1 MAKYRI
7 KIEALDPAE
16 ELRAEYRMGIECDGF
31 TILTVEGQDDRMD
44 TTVSIHEMS
53 NYDVATALYR
63 CSATVSAVFL
73 AKAKIE
79 ADNYRRDHAARR
91 LMERLTGNIERDGDD

>member
-31 TILTVEGQDDRMD
+31 TILTVEDQDDGMD

-53 NYDVATALYR
+53 SYDVATAL
-63 CSATVSAVFL
+63 CCNPNTVSAAFL

>member
-7 KIEALDPAE
+7 RIEALDPAE

-31 TILTVEGQDDRMD
+31 TILAMEDQDDRKGIA
-44 TTVSIHEMS
+44 VSIHNMS
-53 NYDVATALYR
+53 NYDVATALCR
-63 CSATVSAVFL
+63 APAIVSAVFL
-73 AKAKIE
+73 TKAKIE

>member
-7 KIEALDPAE
+7 RIEALDPAE

-31 TILTVEGQDDRMD
+31 TILTMEDQDDRKGIK
-44 TTVSIHEMS
+44 VSIHKMS
-53 NYDVATALYR
+53 NYDVATALCR
-63 CSATVSAVFL
+63 CPATASAVFL
-73 AKAKIE
+73 AKAEIE
-79 ADNYRRDHAARR
+79 ADNYRLDHAARR